1 MSAAIVRG
9 ARREDV
15 PRIWEMLLTF
25 ARYERLEHE
34 VTGKPASR
42 DSSGRDRPAPS
53 RKAPIPRSP

>member
-25 ARYERLEHE
+25 ARYERLEHD
-34 VTGKPASR
+34 SR
-42 DSSGRDRPAPS
+42 PDCSTRRHGSRAWSPSSMAG
-53 RKAPIPRSP
+53 